1 MGIAGYDRAI
11 IQLFTTSSKPA
22 IQHAIAQAM
31 GKVTMKRRGR
41 RWPLQTWQRW
51 LLTALAEIL
60 LGLLLFAIA
69 PFFLNSHWPL
79 LGFAI
84 VLGVPIAWVGS
95 LGYGLWRWLD
105 ARRARTLLAQ
115 YDPVYRR
122 LRTVQLLAI
131 SSRSVEEAIETLQLL
146 NQDEAYRVLNRSPL
160 DLLQPFPD
168 WETDHQRLISHVAD
182 QSQAVKP
189 THRSP

>member
-1 MGIAGYDRAI
+1 
-11 IQLFTTSSKPA
+11 
-22 IQHAIAQAM
+22 M
-31 GKVTMKRRGR
+31 GKVTMKRRWR

-69 PFFLNSHWPL
+69 PFFLNSPWPL

-115 YDPVYRR
+115 YEPVYRR
-122 LRTVQLLAI
+122 LRTVQLLTI
-131 SSRSVEEAIETLQLL
+131 SSRAVEEAIETLQLL
-146 NQDEAYRVLNRSPL
+146 NQDETYRVLNRSPL
-160 DLLQPFPD
+160 DLLQHPPD
-168 WETDHQRLISHVAD
+168 LATDHQRSISDAAD

>member
-11 IQLFTTSSKPA
+11 TQLLSTSKPA

-31 GKVTMKRRGR
+31 GKVAMKRRWR

-51 LLTALAEIL
+51 LLTALGEIL
-60 LGLLLFAIA
+60 LGLILFAIA
-69 PFFLNSHWPL
+69 PFFLNSPWPL

-84 VLGVPIAWVGS
+84 VLGVPIAWIGS

-122 LRTVQLLAI
+122 LRTVQLLTI
-131 SSRSVEEAIETLQLL
+131 SSRAVEEAIETLQLL
-146 NQDEAYRVLNRSPL
+146 NQDETYRALNRSPL
-160 DLLQPFPD
+160 DLLQHSPD
-168 WETDHQRLISHVAD
+168 LATDHQWPIAD
-182 QSQAVKP
+182 AADPSQSIQS

>member
-1 MGIAGYDRAI
+1 
-11 IQLFTTSSKPA
+11 
-22 IQHAIAQAM
+22 
-31 GKVTMKRRGR
+31 MKRRRR

-146 NQDEAYRVLNRSPL
+146 NQDETYRVLNRSPL

-168 WETDHQRLISHVAD
+168 
-182 QSQAVKP
+182 
-189 THRSP
+189 

>member
-1 MGIAGYDRAI
+1 
-11 IQLFTTSSKPA
+11 
-22 IQHAIAQAM
+22 
-31 GKVTMKRRGR
+31 MKRRGR

-51 LLTALAEIL
+51 LLTALGEIL
-60 LGLLLFAIA
+60 LGLILFAIA
-69 PFFLNSHWPL
+69 PFFLNSPWPL

-84 VLGVPIAWVGS
+84 VLGVPIAWIGS

-122 LRTVQLLAI
+122 LRTVQLLTI
-131 SSRSVEEAIETLQLL
+131 SSRAVEEAIETLQLL
-146 NQDEAYRVLNRSPL
+146 NQDETYRALNRSPL
-160 DLLQPFPD
+160 DLLQHSPD
-168 WETDHQRLISHVAD
+168 LATDHQWPIAD
-182 QSQAVKP
+182 AADPSQSVKP